1 MSEVG
6 REILRPVKAS
16 GMQKAQLTPK
26 NHSGQTDRAVPVG
39 AMLMFS
45 TFVYFGYR
53 NRFQPTV
60 HKRLMWFATM
70 SLLDA
75 GFDRWPVFDPYS
87 LPVVNLICYT
97 PLLMLL
103 IGYDWWST
111 GNVQR
116 VTIWST
122 IFMTA
127 VQQIRHP
134 LGHTAAWQSFA
145 AWVAMHM
152 PSFS

>member
-1 MSEVG
+1 MG
-6 REILRPVKAS
+6 AS
-16 GMQKAQLTPK
+16 
-26 NHSGQTDRAVPVG
+26 
-39 AMLMFS
+39 
-45 TFVYFGYR
+45 
-53 NRFQPTV
+53 
-60 HKRLMWFATM
+60 
-70 SLLDA
+70 
-75 GFDRWPVFDPYS
+75 
-87 LPVVNLICYT
+87 
-97 PLLMLL
+97 
-103 IGYDWWST
+103 